1 MIQRAV
7 LAAVAVIFVIAVI
20 AGISA
25 VRKRRA
31 ASETEADTAVENAG
45 ADGAEAPADD
55 AGPNVPGGG
64 DAGAAATIDGMETAN
79 LPAELNE
86 TLKAAESLPADQK
99 AVLYTAVR
107 QAAMY
112 DYDAAVGTI
121 KAYDGYEAVGA
132 MTDAVQNFE
141 AVKATC
147 ISYDTEN
154 VPHVFYH
161 SLLNDDRGFIP
172 EKSSDFIAKDNGC
185 WMCSVNEFNVMTQ
198 QMYEHGCVLIHLHD
212 LVVSTVDENGNRSFT
227 KNTEL
232 RLPPGKTPVILS
244 EDDLSYYHA
253 YDNQGIA
260 SKLILDEN
268 GDLKCEYTDEAGEL
282 HVGNY
287 DVVPLLNEFI
297 DRHPDFSYHNAHEV
311 IALTGYNGVFGY
323 RTDSVYQTRDPE
335 HLDENQRVWLDAHP
349 DFNFEE
355 EVAEAT
361 KIADALKAEGYE
373 LASHTWGHRNARN
386 ASAESLAEDNE
397 KWMATVAPITG
408 PVDTIIFAHGA
419 DIAGPEDY
427 TPDNPKFTYFKNAGY
442 DFYCNVDGSTPVWC
456 QLRTDYVRSARIDLD
471 GYRLYQAMIGN
482 ENSLADLA
490 IIGVHDVESFFDYS
504 RVQPVEIMG

>member
-7 LAAVAVIFVIAVI
+7 LAAVVILVIAVT
-20 AGISA
+20 AGIIA
-25 VRKRRA
+25 VRKHRA
-31 ASETEADTAVENAG
+31 AAEAEKEAALENAEANAAEVP
-45 ADGAEAPADD
+45 ADGG
-55 AGPNVPGGG
+55 AGTDEPVGG
-64 DAGAAATIDGMETAN
+64 AIDGMETDN
-79 LPAELNE
+79 LPDE
-86 TLKAAESLPADQK
+86 LKATLSAAKALPADQQ
-99 AVLYTAVR
+99 AVLYAAVR

-112 DYDAAVGTI
+112 DYDAAVGTV
-121 KAYDGYEAVGA
+121 KAYNGYETVGA
-132 MTDAVQNFE
+132 MTEAVQNFE

-147 ISYDTEN
+147 ISYDTED

-212 LVVSTVDENGNRSFT
+212 LVVTTVDENGNRSFT

-232 RLPPGKTPVILS
+232 MLPPGKTPVILS

-268 GDLKCEYTDEAGEL
+268 GDLKCEYTDEAGEM

-287 DVVPLLNEFI
+287 DIVPLLNDFI
-297 DRHPDFSYHNAHEV
+297 DRHPDFSYHNAHAT

-335 HLDENQRVWLDAHP
+335 RLDENQRVWLDAHP
-349 DFNFEE
+349 EFNFEE

-361 KIADALKAEGYE
+361 KIAEALKAEGYE
-373 LASHTWGHRNARN
+373 LASHTWGHRNARD

-397 KWMATVAPITG
+397 KWMATVAPIIG

-427 TPDNPKFTYFKNAGY
+427 TLDNPKFAYFKNAGY

-456 QLRTDYVRSARIDLD
+456 QLRSDYVRSARINLD

-490 IIGVHDVESFFDYS
+490 AIGVHDVESFFDYS